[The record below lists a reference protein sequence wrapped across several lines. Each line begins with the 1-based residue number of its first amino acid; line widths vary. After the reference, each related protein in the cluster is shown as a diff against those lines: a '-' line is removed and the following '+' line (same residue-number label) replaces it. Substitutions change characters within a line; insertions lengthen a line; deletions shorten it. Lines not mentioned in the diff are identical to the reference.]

1 MFLANNLLMGSLM
14 RRRSFILACALVG
27 WLVAPTPASGQ
38 TTQRDFTILLANDDG
53 YRAPGLQALIDS
65 LAPHARIFVAA
76 PLEQQSGTGHG
87 ITYRDP
93 IMLRRV
99 MASDTLT
106 FWAIG
111 ARPATVVRVAL
122 ESLLETPPDLVIS
135 GINAGENIG
144 LSAWLSG
151 TVAAAREAA
160 FLGAPAIAVS
170 MAGNDLADYAAAA
183 GYTKGL
189 VRRLRRDGTLRRGVL
204 LNVNVPAG
212 IAGKP
217 LPETRVTRQSL
228 ANSRQRYERHTSPR
242 GQEYLWDNWEPPAD
256 DAEGTDLHAFAR
268 GFITVT
274 PLKIDQTDGE
284 AIPALR
290 RVLEVGGER

>member
-1 MFLANNLLMGSLM
+1 M
-14 RRRSFILACALVG
+14 RRMFPILLAAIAA
-27 WLVAPTPASGQ
+27 WPPAAPAAAQ
-38 TTQRDFTILLANDDG
+38 TAPRDFTILLANDDG

-65 LAPHARIFVAA
+65 LAPGARIFVAA

-93 IMLRRV
+93 IMLRRIV
-99 MASDTLT
+99 TSDTLT

-122 ESLLETPPDLVIS
+122 EALLETPPDLVIS

-160 FLGAPAIAVS
+160 FLGVPAIAVS
-170 MAGNDLADYAAAA
+170 MAGNDLADYAAVA
-183 GYTKGL
+183 GYTKRL
-189 VRRLRRDGTLRRGVL
+189 VHRLRQAETLRPGVL
-204 LNVNVPAG
+204 LNVNVPEG

-217 LPETRVTRQSL
+217 LPETRVARQSL

-242 GQEYLWDNWEPPAD
+242 GQDYFWDNWEPPAD
-256 DAEGTDLHAFAR
+256 DAEGTDLHAFMR

-274 PLKIDQTDGE
+274 PLNIDQTDGE
-284 AIPALR
+284 WMGELSRLIGSREAAPAR
-290 RVLEVGGER
+290 R